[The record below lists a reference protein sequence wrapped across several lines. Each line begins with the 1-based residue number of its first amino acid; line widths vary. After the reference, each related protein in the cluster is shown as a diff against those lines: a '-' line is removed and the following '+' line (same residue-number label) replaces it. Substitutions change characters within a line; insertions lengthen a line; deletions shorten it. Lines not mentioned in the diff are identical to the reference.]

1 MRATESG
8 RRSSR
13 RPAPQTQPG
22 AAWDPRVR
30 RSRRDAR
37 TETAAVRRLLT
48 GTVVFLLTGPV
59 LWAAPAGA
67 AGSHDQGP
75 RAFPPKH
82 QAHQARTPAH
92 DARARVA
99 QSQAEPPQASKDL
112 EAASVRA
119 GQACEAYNAAR
130 WELQRATQELPR
142 ARAAARGAGVPL
154 ARQRDRLAAL
164 IAATYQQG

>member
-8 RRSSR
+8 ARSSR

-48 GTVVFLLTGPV
+48 GTVVVLLTGPV

-67 AGSHDQGP
+67 AGSHDQGH
-75 RAFPPKH
+75 RAFPSKH
-82 QAHQARTPAH
+82 QVHQARTRAH
-92 DARARVA
+92 DARDRVA
-99 QSQAEPPQASKDL
+99 QIQAELTQANQDL
-112 EAASVRA
+112 EA
-119 GQACEAYNAAR
+119 
-130 WELQRATQELPR
+130 
-142 ARAAARGAGVPL
+142 
-154 ARQRDRLAAL
+154 
-164 IAATYQQG
+164 